1 MNSIVFTRSTAS
13 TDDTTSVTRDVSTSS
28 GIVSYSSQDHRSS
41 NADHSVAQNVDIE
54 SAVYAHIQAIRA
66 LGVTRTNSLRI
77 ANALGIPQRVVER
90 TISSLTNKG
99 VKVINE

>member
-1 MNSIVFTRSTAS
+1 MNSIVLTRSTAS
-13 TDDTTSVTRDVSTSS
+13 TDGATSVTRDVSTSGS
-28 GIVSYSSQDHRSS
+28 GIRYSSQDRRSS
-41 NADHSVAQNVDIE
+41 NAGQNVDIE